1 MPDILSL
8 PLILLQTS
16 LLYLVMELHPF
27 LSYQS
32 HLLWTVFLDPLMC
45 IARLTFLRL
54 SHVSQNLSRTCYV
67 ATSGIERQKFSITC
81 LLLLLLLMLLLLLLL
96 LLKESLSLEFINW
109 LDWVANEL
117 PESAYLCQSFP
128 SPAQGQQTPGFLY
141 VCSGSKLKFSCY
153 VASTLLFSPLPN
165 LTLNRSLILPAFSSQ
180 VLGLNACF
188 TIPDCVVLR
197 IILKTLCMLWK
208 HLPAELYL
216 QPCLL
221 TYETVLLCS
230 PGWPAPH
237 YVAQAGFK
245 TFSNPVLASSLPRL

>member
-1 MPDILSL
+1 MCTSVTDILSL

-27 LSYQS
+27 LSYQF
-32 HLLWTVFLDPLMC
+32 HLLWTVFLDPLLC
-45 IARLTFLRL
+45 IIARLTFLRQ
-54 SHVSQNLSRTCYV
+54 SHVSQSLSWTCYV
-67 ATSGIERQKFSITC
+67 ATSCIERQKFSITC
-81 LLLLLLLMLLLLLLL
+81 LFLLLL

-117 PESAYLCQSFP
+117 PESVYLCQSFP

-141 VCSGSKLKFSCY
+141 VCSGSKLKFSCC

-165 LTLNRSLILPAFSSQ
+165 LTLNRSLILSAFSSQ

-188 TIPDCVVLR
+188 TTPDCVVLR

-208 HLPAELYL
+208 HLLSYIFSPV
-216 QPCLL
+216 CLL
-221 TYETVLLCS
+221 MKQFY
-230 PGWPAPH
+230 
-237 YVAQAGFK
+237 YVVQAD
-245 TFSNPVLASSLPRL
+245 LHHIM